1 MTVVTINPSASSH
14 DAWQT
19 GPGVMTLT
27 DEIKLTAG
35 TSWAGLFLPAVPVAS
50 ADTINSATLY
60 YKAYSATRDDPDIVW
75 YAEDTDD
82 ASVFTTF
89 ASNITSRTT
98 TTASVTDTATGI
110 GTTNYRSVNIKSLL
124 DEVKGRGGWVAGN
137 DMALLGDAVT
147 GCDIWIETYDKG
159 SNIWYVEIDYTA
171 AGGGGGVTLKSMYY
185 ARVREG

>member
-35 TSWAGLFLPAVPVAS
+35 TSWAGLLLPAVPVAS

-75 YAEDTDD
+75 YACILYTSD
-82 ASVFTTF
+82 A
-89 ASNITSRTT
+89 ADERSR
-98 TTASVTDTATGI
+98 GELGGRRI
-110 GTTNYRSVNIKSLL
+110 IKKKKNSFFH
-124 DEVKGRGGWVAGN
+124 VSSPV
-137 DMALLGDAVT
+137 
-147 GCDIWIETYDKG
+147 
-159 SNIWYVEIDYTA
+159 
-171 AGGGGGVTLKSMYY
+171 
-185 ARVREG
+185 

>member
-1 MTVVTINPSASSH
+1 MTVATINPSASNH

-35 TSWAGLFLPAVPVAS
+35 TSWAGLFLPSVPVGS

-60 YKAYSATRDDPDIVW
+60 YKAYSTTRDDPDIVW
-75 YAEDTDD
+75 YAEDTDN

-98 TTASVTDTATGI
+98 TTASVADTATGI
-110 GTTNYRSVNIKSLL
+110 GTTSYRPVNIKSLL
-124 DEVKGRGGWVAGN
+124 DEVKGRGGWSPGN
-137 DMALLGDAVT
+137 NMALLGDSIT

-159 SNIWYVEIDYTA
+159 ANIWYVEIDYTPA
-171 AGGGGGVTLKSMYY
+171 AGGGGVTVKAMYY
-185 ARVREG
+185 ARARG